1 MEDLPLPN
9 AIFPVTTKPVISP
22 NSEFVQDEETK
33 THCRNVTEQNV
44 CENMVPPTLTEVG
57 KSVLSWQFDYF
68 VEEVPEM
75 ENIRISEQETRDEP
89 ITPMN

>member
-1 MEDLPLPN
+1 MAMEDLPLPN
-9 AIFPVTTKPVISP
+9 AIFPVTTKPVISS

-57 KSVLSWQFDYF
+57 KSVLS
-68 VEEVPEM
+68 
-75 ENIRISEQETRDEP
+75 
-89 ITPMN
+89 